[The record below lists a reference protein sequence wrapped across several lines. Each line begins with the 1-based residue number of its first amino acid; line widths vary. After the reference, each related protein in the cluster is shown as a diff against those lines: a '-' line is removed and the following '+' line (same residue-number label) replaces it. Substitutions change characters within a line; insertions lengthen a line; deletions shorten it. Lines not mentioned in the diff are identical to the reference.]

1 MGAVSGCLS
10 AGSSNQILP
19 KKKNDEGIY
28 DTRRLLSEL
37 ITVQTAIV
45 FTDTGSSQDTAAG
58 EGKDSLA
65 YTLRSIAELSGRIGR
80 NNAAGGRMN
89 VKDQGALPGI
99 TEAPSTLSHSSGQ
112 SRFEVRQEHNITPS
126 GTMPA
131 VSVQSR

>member
-10 AGSSNQILP
+10 AGSSNQIIP
-19 KKKNDEGIY
+19 KKKNDDKGIY

-45 FTDTGSSQDTAAG
+45 FTDAGSHDEG
-58 EGKDSLA
+58 EAKDSLA
-65 YTLRSIAELSGRIGR
+65 YTLRSIAEISGRIGR
-80 NNAAGGRMN
+80 NNVGGRKN

-112 SRFEVRQEHNITPS
+112 SRFEVRQEHNINPT
-126 GTMPA
+126 GT
-131 VSVQSR
+131 VSVVSIQSR